1 MAKLKQPARGTTL
14 SRPQTEIDD
23 MTKRFLIEGQT
34 LEEIGVAYNLSRA
47 RVHQILKKVGVDTK
61 NGGAALRIKKK
72 AQEAEKDRLD
82 VESEKAEKFG
92 LSLKEFLKL
101 KEENGNG
108 IYMNDPDSVFYGYM
122 MFKRN
127 QQRHYPDIPFN
138 LSFSEWL
145 DLWKKSGLER
155 NKSNWMI
162 RKDRDKPFEKKNMKI
177 VPSSEAIRLA
187 RGMRGMK
194 EAA

>member
-1 MAKLKQPARGTTL
+1 MAKLKQPARVAQI
-14 SRPQTEIDD
+14 RPQKEIDD
-23 MTKRFLIEGQT
+23 MVKRCTVQGQT
-34 LEEIGVAYNLSRA
+34 LEEIGAVYNLSRA
-47 RVHQILKKVGVDTK
+47 RVHQILKKAGVDTK
-61 NGGAALRIKKK
+61 AGGAALRLKKK
-72 AQEAEKDRLD
+72 AESAEKERL
-82 VESEKAEKFG
+82 VGEAEKAEKFG
-92 LSLKEFLKL
+92 LTLKDFLKL

-187 RGMRGMK
+187 RGVK
-194 EAA
+194 ETA

>member
-1 MAKLKQPARGTTL
+1 MAKLKQPARGTSQ
-14 SRPQTEIDD
+14 SRPQKEIDD
-23 MTKRFLIEGQT
+23 MASRFLKQGQT
-34 LEEIGVAYNLSRA
+34 LEEIGDEYGLSRA
-47 RVHQILKKVGVDTK
+47 RVHQILKKAGVDMK
-61 NGGAALRIKKK
+61 LGGAALRLKKK
-72 AQEAEKDRLD
+72 AESAEKERLNG
-82 VESEKAEKFG
+82 EAEKAEKFG

-108 IYMNDPDSVFYGYM
+108 IYMNDPESVFYGYM

-187 RGMRGMK
+187 RGTQK

>member
-1 MAKLKQPARGTTL
+1 MAKLKQPARVAQI
-14 SRPQTEIDD
+14 RPQREIDD
-23 MTKRFLIEGQT
+23 MVKRCTVQGQT
-34 LEEIGVAYNLSRA
+34 LEEIGAVYHLSRA
-47 RVHQILKKVGVDTK
+47 RVHQILKKAGVDTK
-61 NGGAALRIKKK
+61 AGGAALRLKKK
-72 AQEAEKDRLD
+72 AESAEKERL
-82 VESEKAEKFG
+82 VGEAEKAEKFG
-92 LSLKEFLKL
+92 LTLKDFLKL

-187 RGMRGMK
+187 RGVK
-194 EAA
+194 ETA